1 MPPKCEGCG
10 SSASEVQAEIQRYR
24 NNMEQL
30 AALKGSLEEWKWHQ
44 RAMADFQRKTDEM
57 YEAANMLAHN
67 NYLMRQALWARRVL
81 VESPTYLAQVPP
93 PIPFPRRRESRE
105 E

>member
-1 MPPKCEGCG
+1 MEQSTYKQELAELLMPPKCEGCG

-57 YEAANMLAHN
+57 YEGANMRAH
-67 NYLMRQALWARRVL
+67 
-81 VESPTYLAQVPP
+81 
-93 PIPFPRRRESRE
+93 
-105 E
+105 